1 LSKGADPAVP
11 NKALRRGGKGVAMG
25 EVIRFPD
32 DAGCARGGR
41 YVDANTEP
49 ATVIILPVIRVE
61 RNPDGSNG
69 LEPDTGNTPGRRRR
83 RRIAR

>member
-1 LSKGADPAVP
+1 
-11 NKALRRGGKGVAMG
+11 MG

-32 DAGCARGGR
+32 EAGCARGK

>member
-1 LSKGADPAVP
+1 
-11 NKALRRGGKGVAMG
+11 MG

-32 DAGCARGGR
+32 ETGCARGGK
-41 YVDANTEP
+41 YVDANTKL

>member
-1 LSKGADPAVP
+1 
-11 NKALRRGGKGVAMG
+11 MG
-25 EVIRFPD
+25 EVIQFPD
-32 DAGCARGGR
+32 EAGSARGK

-61 RNPDGSNG
+61 RDPDGSND